1 MKIMKKNQIVVSII
15 AIMLITVGYMNFTMD
30 LKNNTAETAKL
41 MQEENIAGIGD
52 AKLVNSENVTEEDE
66 LDGVCETNNEAE
78 IVENED
84 ENSTE
89 VNTQI
94 TSASLLQSSD
104 EYFVASKMER
114 EKIYSQML
122 ESYDSILK
130 NEYVSVDQKNDTA
143 KDITNLNN
151 QKNSIMIAENL
162 IKNIGFSD
170 VVIFI
175 NDGSV
180 NVIIKAEKLKED
192 DVAKIQNIV
201 CREIGVEVE
210 KIHISLK

>member
-15 AIMLITVGYMNFTMD
+15 AIMLITVGYMNFSMD
-30 LKNNTAETAKL
+30 LKNTTETAKL
-41 MQEENIAGIGD
+41 IQEENIAGIGD
-52 AKLVNSENVTEEDE
+52 AKLVNSENVTEEI
-66 LDGVCETNNEAE
+66 DGVCEVN
-78 IVENED
+78 NED
-84 ENSTE
+84 EIVDNEDDSTD
-89 VNTQI
+89 VNAQT
-94 TSASLLQSSD
+94 TTTSLLQSSD

-130 NEYVSVDQKNDTA
+130 NEYISVDQKNDTA
-143 KDITNLNN
+143 KYITNLNN

-162 IKNIGFSD
+162 IRNIGFSD

-180 NVIIKAEKLKED
+180 NVIIKAEKLNEA

>member
-15 AIMLITVGYMNFTMD
+15 AIMLITVGYMNFSMD
-30 LKNNTAETAKL
+30 LKNTTETAKL
-41 MQEENIAGIGD
+41 IQEENIAGIGD
-52 AKLVNSENVTEEDE
+52 AKLVNSENVTEEI
-66 LDGVCETNNEAE
+66 DGVCEVN
-78 IVENED
+78 NED
-84 ENSTE
+84 EIVDNEDNSTD
-89 VNTQI
+89 VNAQT
-94 TSASLLQSSD
+94 TTTSLLQSSD

-130 NEYVSVDQKNDTA
+130 NEYISVDQKNDTA
-143 KDITNLNN
+143 KYITNLNN

-162 IKNIGFSD
+162 IRNIGFSD

-180 NVIIKAEKLKED
+180 NVIIKAEKLNEA

>member
-15 AIMLITVGYMNFTMD
+15 AIMLITVGYMNFSMD
-30 LKNNTAETAKL
+30 LKNTTETAKL
-41 MQEENIAGIGD
+41 IQEENIAGIGD
-52 AKLVNSENVTEEDE
+52 AKLVNSENVTEEI
-66 LDGVCETNNEAE
+66 DGVCEVN
-78 IVENED
+78 NED
-84 ENSTE
+84 EIVDNEDNSTD
-89 VNTQI
+89 VNAQT
-94 TSASLLQSSD
+94 TTTSLLQSSD

-130 NEYVSVDQKNDTA
+130 NEYISVDQKNDTA
-143 KDITNLNN
+143 KYITNLNN

-162 IKNIGFSD
+162 IRNIGFSD

-180 NVIIKAEKLKED
+180 NVIIKAEKLNEA

-201 CREIGVEVE
+201 CREIGIEVE